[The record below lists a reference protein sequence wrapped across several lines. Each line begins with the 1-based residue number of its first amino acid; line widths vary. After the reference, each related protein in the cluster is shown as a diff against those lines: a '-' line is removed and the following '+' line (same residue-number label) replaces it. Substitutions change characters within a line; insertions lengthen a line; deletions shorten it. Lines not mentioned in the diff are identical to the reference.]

1 MESVKTGKTNKVGKN
16 TEMAHTKTNKETH
29 FKQVSAITNRI
40 RSIGGIFTKI
50 AKKVRELVKKHPKKS
65 SAALVVLTPVACK
78 RAKELDDKVQDKSKQ
93 AEKENKI
100 NWWKYSGLTIATSLL
115 LAACSAGDIDK
126 QIELEQEKQKT
137 EQEKK
142 EAENA
147 RDRAN
152 KSEIELEQ
160 ERQKTNKSGIELANS
175 QIKAEQER
183 QKTEQEKQKANKSE
197 IELEQQKQK
206 TINTQRDLIKEQKDF
221 IKETEQNCQEKHG
234 QLFIKRARIKT
245 GITTGIAIEIEAEC
259 KTPKPTKTN
268 QTPIQ
273 PKHLP
278 NSKHPHSQRGS
289 KAQEL
294 IAYLLFEQKDF
305 IIETEQKCQE
315 KHNQFF
321 IKKAGIKGGAIEV
334 EAECK
339 TPKPTKTNQTPIQP
353 KHLPNSKQPHS
364 QRGSKAQELIA
375 YLQKELES
383 LPYSQKAIAKQVD
396 FYKPSSIAYLE
407 LDPRDFKVTEEW
419 QNENLKIRSKAQAKM
434 LEMRKPQ
441 ANLSP
446 SQSFLFV
453 QRIFADINKEIEAA
467 ANTEKKAEK
476 VGYGYSKRV

>member
-16 TEMAHTKTNKETH
+16 TETANTKANKETH
-29 FKQVSAITNRI
+29 FKQVSVITNTL
-40 RSIGGIFTKI
+40 RSIGGFFTKI
-50 AKKVRELVKKHPKKS
+50 AKRVRELVKKHPKKS
-65 SAALVVLTPVACK
+65 KAASVVLTHVACK
-78 RAKELDDKVQDKSKQ
+78 KAEELDDKVQDKSKQ
-93 AEKENKI
+93 AEKENQI

-115 LAACSAGDIDK
+115 LAACSVGDTDK
-126 QIELEQEKQKT
+126 QIELEQEKQEANKSGIELEQERQKT
-137 EQEKK
+137 EQERQKT
-142 EAENA
+142 
-147 RDRAN
+147 N

-183 QKTEQEKQKANKSE
+183 QKTEQERQKTNKSE

-234 QLFIKRARIKT
+234 QLFIKKARIKT

-278 NSKHPHSQRGS
+278 NSK
-289 KAQEL
+289 
-294 IAYLLFEQKDF
+294 
-305 IIETEQKCQE
+305 
-315 KHNQFF
+315 
-321 IKKAGIKGGAIEV
+321 
-334 EAECK
+334 
-339 TPKPTKTNQTPIQP
+339 QP
-353 KHLPNSKQPHS
+353 RS

-407 LDPRDFKVTEEW
+407 LDPRDFNATEEW
-419 QNENLKIRSKAQAKM
+419 QKENLKIRSKAQAKM
-434 LEMRKPQ
+434 LEMRSLKPDPQ
-441 ANLSP
+441 AHLST
-446 SQSFLFV
+446 SQSLLFV
-453 QRIFADINKEIEAA
+453 QKIFADVSKEVV
-467 ANTEKKAEK
+467 ANTEKKVEK
-476 VGYGYSKRV
+476 AGHGYSKRV

>member
-16 TEMAHTKTNKETH
+16 AETADTKANKEAH
-29 FKQVSAITNRI
+29 FKQANAITNII
-40 RSIGGIFTKI
+40 RSVGGFFTKI
-50 AKKVRELVKKHPKKS
+50 MKRVRELVKKHPEKS
-65 SAALVVLTPVACK
+65 NVALVVLTHVACK
-78 RAKELDDKVQDKSKQ
+78 KAKELDDKVQDKSKQ
-93 AEKENKI
+93 AEKENQI
-100 NWWKYSGLTIATSLL
+100 NWWKYSGLTIAASLL

-126 QIELEQEKQKT
+126 QIELEQEK
-137 EQEKK
+137 K

-152 KSEIELEQ
+152 KSGIELEQ

-183 QKTEQEKQKANKSE
+183 QKTEQEKQKANKSA

-234 QLFIKRARIKT
+234 QLFIKKARIKT

-278 NSKHPHSQRGS
+278 NSK
-289 KAQEL
+289 
-294 IAYLLFEQKDF
+294 
-305 IIETEQKCQE
+305 
-315 KHNQFF
+315 
-321 IKKAGIKGGAIEV
+321 
-334 EAECK
+334 
-339 TPKPTKTNQTPIQP
+339 QP
-353 KHLPNSKQPHS
+353 RS

-419 QNENLKIRSKAQAKM
+419 QKENLKIRSKAQAKM
-434 LEMRKPQ
+434 LEMRSLKPDPQ
-441 ANLSP
+441 AHLST
-446 SQSFLFV
+446 SQSLLFL
-453 QRIFADINKEIEAA
+453 QKIFADVSKEIKVV
-467 ANTEKKAEK
+467 ANTEKKVEK
-476 VGYGYSKRV
+476 VSYGYSKRM

>member
-16 TEMAHTKTNKETH
+16 TETANTKANKEAH
-29 FKQVSAITNRI
+29 FKQASAITNII
-40 RSIGGIFTKI
+40 RSIGGFFTKI
-50 AKKVRELVKKHPKKS
+50 AKRVRELVKKHPKKS
-65 SAALVVLTPVACK
+65 RAALVVLTHVACRK
-78 RAKELDDKVQDKSKQ
+78 AKELDDKVQDKSKQ
-93 AEKENKI
+93 AEKENQI
-100 NWWKYSGLTIATSLL
+100 NWWKYSGLTIAASLL

-126 QIELEQEKQKT
+126 QIELEQEKQKANKSGIELEQERQKT
-137 EQEKK
+137 EQERQKT
-142 EAENA
+142 
-147 RDRAN
+147 N

-234 QLFIKRARIKT
+234 QLFIKKARIKT

-278 NSKHPHSQRGS
+278 NSKQPRSQRGS

-294 IAYLLFEQKDF
+294 
-305 IIETEQKCQE
+305 
-315 KHNQFF
+315 
-321 IKKAGIKGGAIEV
+321 V
-334 EAECK
+334 
-339 TPKPTKTNQTPIQP
+339 
-353 KHLPNSKQPHS
+353 
-364 QRGSKAQELIA
+364 A

-407 LDPRDFKVTEEW
+407 LDPRDFKATEEW
-419 QNENLKIRSKAQAKM
+419 QKENLKIRSKAQAKM
-434 LEMRKPQ
+434 LEMRSLKPDSQ
-441 ANLSP
+441 AHLS
-446 SQSFLFV
+446 
-453 QRIFADINKEIEAA
+453 
-467 ANTEKKAEK
+467 T
-476 VGYGYSKRV
+476 

>member
-1 MESVKTGKTNKVGKN
+1 MESVKTNKVGKN
-16 TEMAHTKTNKETH
+16 TEMANTKTNKETH
-29 FKQVSAITNRI
+29 FKQVSAIINTL

-65 SAALVVLTPVACK
+65 NAALVVLTHVACK

-93 AEKENKI
+93 AEKENQI

-115 LAACSAGDIDK
+115 LAACSTGDIDK
-126 QIELEQEKQKT
+126 QIELEQEKQKANKSEIELEQERQKT
-137 EQEKK
+137 EQEKQK
-142 EAENA
+142 
-147 RDRAN
+147 AN

-234 QLFIKRARIKT
+234 QFFIKKLGIK
-245 GITTGIAIEIEAEC
+245 GGIAIEIEAEC

-278 NSKHPHSQRGS
+278 NSK
-289 KAQEL
+289 
-294 IAYLLFEQKDF
+294 
-305 IIETEQKCQE
+305 
-315 KHNQFF
+315 
-321 IKKAGIKGGAIEV
+321 
-334 EAECK
+334 
-339 TPKPTKTNQTPIQP
+339 
-353 KHLPNSKQPHS
+353 QPHS
-364 QRGSKAQELIA
+364 QRESKAQEFIA

-383 LPYSQKAIAKQVD
+383 LPYSQKAIAKQVN
-396 FYKPSSIAYLE
+396 FYGPSSIAYLE

-419 QNENLKIRSKAQAKM
+419 QKENLKIRSKAQAKM
-434 LEMRKPQ
+434 LEMRDLKPDPQ
-441 ANLSP
+441 AHLST
-446 SQSFLFV
+446 SQSLLFV
-453 QRIFADINKEIEAA
+453 QKIFADINKKIEAV

-476 VGYGYSKRV
+476 AGYGYSKRM

>member
-16 TEMAHTKTNKETH
+16 TEVANTKANKETH
-29 FKQVSAITNRI
+29 FKQVSAITNTL

-65 SAALVVLTPVACK
+65 NAALVVLTHVACK

-93 AEKENKI
+93 AEKENQI

-115 LAACSAGDIDK
+115 LAACSTGDIDK
-126 QIELEQEKQKT
+126 QIELEQEKQEANKSGIELEQERQKT
-137 EQEKK
+137 EQERQKT
-142 EAENA
+142 
-147 RDRAN
+147 N

-206 TINTQRDLIKEQKDF
+206 TINAQRDLIKEQKDF

-234 QLFIKRARIKT
+234 QLFIKKARIKT

-278 NSKHPHSQRGS
+278 NSK
-289 KAQEL
+289 
-294 IAYLLFEQKDF
+294 
-305 IIETEQKCQE
+305 
-315 KHNQFF
+315 
-321 IKKAGIKGGAIEV
+321 
-334 EAECK
+334 
-339 TPKPTKTNQTPIQP
+339 QP
-353 KHLPNSKQPHS
+353 RS

-383 LPYSQKAIAKQVD
+383 LPYSQKAIAKQVN
-396 FYKPSSIAYLE
+396 FYRPSSIAYLE
-407 LDPRDFKVTEEW
+407 LDPRDFNATEEW
-419 QNENLKIRSKAQAKM
+419 QKENLKIRSKAQAKM
-434 LEMRKPQ
+434 LEMRNPQ
-441 ANLSP
+441 AHLP
-446 SQSFLFV
+446 TSQSLLFI
-453 QRIFADINKEIEAA
+453 QKIFADINKEIKIV

-476 VGYGYSKRV
+476 AGYGYSKRM

>member
-16 TEMAHTKTNKETH
+16 TEITSTKANKEAH
-29 FKQVSAITNRI
+29 FKQASTITNTL
-40 RSIGGIFTKI
+40 RSISGFFTKI

-65 SAALVVLTPVACK
+65 KAALVVLTHVACK

-93 AEKENKI
+93 AEKENQI
-100 NWWKYSGLTIATSLL
+100 NWWKYSGLTIAASLL
-115 LAACSAGDIDK
+115 LAACSAGDTDK
-126 QIELEQEKQKT
+126 QIELEQEKQKANKSGIELEQERQKT
-137 EQEKK
+137 EQERQKT
-142 EAENA
+142 
-147 RDRAN
+147 N

-234 QLFIKRARIKT
+234 QLFIKKARIKT
-245 GITTGIAIEIEAEC
+245 GITTGIAIEI
-259 KTPKPTKTN
+259 
-268 QTPIQ
+268 
-273 PKHLP
+273 
-278 NSKHPHSQRGS
+278 
-289 KAQEL
+289 
-294 IAYLLFEQKDF
+294 
-305 IIETEQKCQE
+305 
-315 KHNQFF
+315 
-321 IKKAGIKGGAIEV
+321 

-407 LDPRDFKVTEEW
+407 LDPRDFNVTEEW
-419 QNENLKIRSKAQAKM
+419 QKENLKIRSKAQAKM
-434 LEMRKPQ
+434 LEMRDLKPDPQ
-441 ANLSP
+441 AHLST
-446 SQSFLFV
+446 SKKV
-453 QRIFADINKEIEAA
+453 
-467 ANTEKKAEK
+467 EKA
-476 VGYGYSKRV
+476 GYGYSKRM

>member
-16 TEMAHTKTNKETH
+16 TETADTKANKETH
-29 FKQVSAITNRI
+29 FKQVSAITNTL

-50 AKKVRELVKKHPKKS
+50 AKKVRGLVKKHPEKS
-65 SAALVVLTPVACK
+65 SVALVVLTHVACK

-93 AEKENKI
+93 AEKESKI
-100 NWWKYSGLTIATSLL
+100 NWWKYSGLTIAASLL
-115 LAACSAGDIDK
+115 LAACSTGDIDK
-126 QIELEQEKQKT
+126 QIELEQEKKEANKSGIELEQERQKT
-137 EQEKK
+137 EQERQK
-142 EAENA
+142 
-147 RDRAN
+147 AN

-234 QLFIKRARIKT
+234 QLFIKKTRIKT

-259 KTPKPTKTN
+259 KTPKP
-268 QTPIQ
+268 I
-273 PKHLP
+273 
-278 NSKHPHSQRGS
+278 
-289 KAQEL
+289 
-294 IAYLLFEQKDF
+294 
-305 IIETEQKCQE
+305 
-315 KHNQFF
+315 
-321 IKKAGIKGGAIEV
+321 
-334 EAECK
+334 
-339 TPKPTKTNQTPIQP
+339 KTNQTPIQP
-353 KHLPNSKQPHS
+353 KHLPNSKQPRS
-364 QRGSKAQELIA
+364 QRGSKAQEFIA

-419 QNENLKIRSKAQAKM
+419 QKENLKIRSKAQAKM
-434 LEMRKPQ
+434 LEMRNPQ
-441 ANLSP
+441 AHLP
-446 SQSFLFV
+446 TSQSLSIL
-453 QRIFADINKEIEAA
+453 QKIFADVSKEIEAV

-476 VGYGYSKRV
+476 AGYGYSKRM

>member
-16 TEMAHTKTNKETH
+16 TEMANAKTNKETH
-29 FKQVSAITNRI
+29 FKQASAITNII
-40 RSIGGIFTKI
+40 RSIGGFFTKI
-50 AKKVRELVKKHPKKS
+50 MKRVRELVKKHPKKS
-65 SAALVVLTPVACK
+65 KAALVVLTHVACK
-78 RAKELDDKVQDKSKQ
+78 KAKELDDKVQDKSKQ
-93 AEKENKI
+93 AEKENQI
-100 NWWKYSGLTIATSLL
+100 NWWKYSGLTIAASLL
-115 LAACSAGDIDK
+115 LAACSVGDIDK

-137 EQEKK
+137 EQEQQKTEQERQK
-142 EAENA
+142 T
-147 RDRAN
+147 N

-234 QLFIKRARIKT
+234 QLFIKKARIKT

-278 NSKHPHSQRGS
+278 NSK
-289 KAQEL
+289 
-294 IAYLLFEQKDF
+294 
-305 IIETEQKCQE
+305 
-315 KHNQFF
+315 
-321 IKKAGIKGGAIEV
+321 
-334 EAECK
+334 
-339 TPKPTKTNQTPIQP
+339 
-353 KHLPNSKQPHS
+353 QPHS
-364 QRGSKAQELIA
+364 QRGSKTQEFIA

-383 LPYSQKAIAKQVD
+383 LPYSQKAIAKQVN
-396 FYKPSSIAYLE
+396 FYKPSSVAYLE

-419 QNENLKIRSKAQAKM
+419 QKENLKIRSKAQAKM
-434 LEMRKPQ
+434 LEMRDLKPDPQ
-441 ANLSP
+441 AHLSV
-446 SQSFLFV
+446 SQSLLFI
-453 QRIFADINKEIEAA
+453 QEIFADINKEIKVV
-467 ANTEKKAEK
+467 ANTEKKVEK
-476 VGYGYSKRV
+476 AGYGYSKRV

>member
-1 MESVKTGKTNKVGKN
+1 MESVKTGRTNKVGKN
-16 TEMAHTKTNKETH
+16 AEMANTKTNKETH
-29 FKQVSAITNRI
+29 FKQVSAIINTL

-65 SAALVVLTPVACK
+65 NAALVVLTHAACK

-93 AEKENKI
+93 AEKENQI
-100 NWWKYSGLTIATSLL
+100 NWWKHSGLTIATSLL
-115 LAACSAGDIDK
+115 LAACNVGDIDK
-126 QIELEQEKQKT
+126 QIELEQEK
-137 EQEKK
+137 K
-142 EAENA
+142 EVENA

-152 KSEIELEQ
+152 KSGIELEQQRQKTEQ

-175 QIKAEQER
+175 QIKTEQER
-183 QKTEQEKQKANKSE
+183 QKTNKSG
-197 IELEQQKQK
+197 IELEQQRQKAEQEKQK

-234 QLFIKRARIKT
+234 QLFIKKTRIKT

-268 QTPIQ
+268 QTP
-273 PKHLP
+273 
-278 NSKHPHSQRGS
+278 
-289 KAQEL
+289 
-294 IAYLLFEQKDF
+294 
-305 IIETEQKCQE
+305 
-315 KHNQFF
+315 
-321 IKKAGIKGGAIEV
+321 
-334 EAECK
+334 
-339 TPKPTKTNQTPIQP
+339 KPTKTNQTPIQP

-364 QRGSKAQELIA
+364 QRESKAQELIA

-383 LPYSQKAIAKQVD
+383 LPYSQNAIAKQVN

-441 ANLSP
+441 AHLST
-446 SQSFLFV
+446 SQSLLFV
-453 QRIFADINKEIEAA
+453 QKIFADINKEIKVV
-467 ANTEKKAEK
+467 ANTEKKVEK
-476 VGYGYSKRV
+476 AGYGYSKRM

>member
-16 TEMAHTKTNKETH
+16 TETANTKTNKEAH
-29 FKQVSAITNRI
+29 FKQANAITNTI
-40 RSIGGIFTKI
+40 RSIGSFFTKI

-65 SAALVVLTPVACK
+65 NATLVVLTHVACK
-78 RAKELDDKVQDKSKQ
+78 KAKELDDKVQDKSKQ
-93 AEKENKI
+93 AEKENQI

-115 LAACSAGDIDK
+115 LAACSVGDIDK

-137 EQEKK
+137 EQEQQKTEQERQK
-142 EAENA
+142 
-147 RDRAN
+147 AN
-152 KSEIELEQ
+152 RSGIELEQ
-160 ERQKTNKSGIELANS
+160 ERQKTEQERQKTNKSEIELANS
-175 QIKAEQER
+175 QIKV
-183 QKTEQEKQKANKSE
+183 EQEKQKANKSE

-234 QLFIKRARIKT
+234 QLFIKKARIKT

-278 NSKHPHSQRGS
+278 NSK
-289 KAQEL
+289 
-294 IAYLLFEQKDF
+294 
-305 IIETEQKCQE
+305 
-315 KHNQFF
+315 
-321 IKKAGIKGGAIEV
+321 
-334 EAECK
+334 
-339 TPKPTKTNQTPIQP
+339 QP
-353 KHLPNSKQPHS
+353 RS

-407 LDPRDFKVTEEW
+407 LDPRDFNATEEW
-419 QNENLKIRSKAQAKM
+419 QKENLKIRSKAQAKM
-434 LEMRKPQ
+434 LEMRHLKPDPQ
-441 ANLSP
+441 AHLST
-446 SQSFLFV
+446 SQSLLFV
-453 QRIFADINKEIEAA
+453 QKIFADVNKEIKAV
-467 ANTEKKAEK
+467 ANTEKKVEK
-476 VGYGYSKRV
+476 RM

>member
-16 TEMAHTKTNKETH
+16 TETADTKANKEAH
-29 FKQVSAITNRI
+29 FKQASAITNTL
-40 RSIGGIFTKI
+40 RSISGFFTKI

-65 SAALVVLTPVACK
+65 RAALVVLTHVACRK
-78 RAKELDDKVQDKSKQ
+78 AKELDDKVQDKSKQ
-93 AEKENKI
+93 AEKENQI
-100 NWWKYSGLTIATSLL
+100 NWWKYSGLTIAASLL

-137 EQEKK
+137 EQEQQKTEQERQK
-142 EAENA
+142 T
-147 RDRAN
+147 N
-152 KSEIELEQ
+152 KSGIELEQ

-221 IKETEQNCQEKHG
+221 IKEAEQNCQEKHG
-234 QLFIKRARIKT
+234 QLFIKKARIKT

-278 NSKHPHSQRGS
+278 NSKQPRSQRGS

-294 IAYLLFEQKDF
+294 I
-305 IIETEQKCQE
+305 T
-315 KHNQFF
+315 
-321 IKKAGIKGGAIEV
+321 
-334 EAECK
+334 
-339 TPKPTKTNQTPIQP
+339 
-353 KHLPNSKQPHS
+353 
-364 QRGSKAQELIA
+364 

-396 FYKPSSIAYLE
+396 FHKPSSIAYLE
-407 LDPRDFKVTEEW
+407 LDPRDFNITEEW
-419 QNENLKIRSKAQAKM
+419 QKENLKIRSKAQAKM
-434 LEMRKPQ
+434 LEMRSLKPDPQ
-441 ANLSP
+441 AHPST
-446 SQSFLFV
+446 SQSLLFV
-453 QRIFADINKEIEAA
+453 QKIFADVNKEIEAV
-467 ANTEKKAEK
+467 ANTEKKVEK
-476 VGYGYSKRV
+476 AGYGYSKRM

>member
-1 MESVKTGKTNKVGKN
+1 MKSVKTGKTNNKVGKN
-16 TEMAHTKTNKETH
+16 AETANTKANKETH
-29 FKQVSAITNRI
+29 FKQVSAITNTL

-50 AKKVRELVKKHPKKS
+50 AKKVRELFKKHPKKS
-65 SAALVVLTPVACK
+65 NAALVVLTHAVCK
-78 RAKELDDKVQDKSKQ
+78 KAKELDDKVQDKSKQ

-115 LAACSAGDIDK
+115 LAACSVGDIDK
-126 QIELEQEKQKT
+126 QIEL

-152 KSEIELEQ
+152 KSGIELEQ
-160 ERQKTNKSGIELANS
+160 E
-175 QIKAEQER
+175 
-183 QKTEQEKQKANKSE
+183 
-197 IELEQQKQK
+197 KQK
-206 TINTQRDLIKEQKDF
+206 TIKEQKDLV
-221 IKETEQNCQEKHG
+221 KKAEQNCQENHG

-278 NSKHPHSQRGS
+278 NSK
-289 KAQEL
+289 
-294 IAYLLFEQKDF
+294 
-305 IIETEQKCQE
+305 
-315 KHNQFF
+315 
-321 IKKAGIKGGAIEV
+321 
-334 EAECK
+334 
-339 TPKPTKTNQTPIQP
+339 QP
-353 KHLPNSKQPHS
+353 RS

-407 LDPRDFKVTEEW
+407 LDPRDFNVTEEC
-419 QNENLKIRSKAQAKM
+419 NYLASSKLLNFLM
-434 LEMRKPQ
+434 LT
-441 ANLSP
+441 
-446 SQSFLFV
+446 F
-453 QRIFADINKEIEAA
+453 
-467 ANTEKKAEK
+467 
-476 VGYGYSKRV
+476 